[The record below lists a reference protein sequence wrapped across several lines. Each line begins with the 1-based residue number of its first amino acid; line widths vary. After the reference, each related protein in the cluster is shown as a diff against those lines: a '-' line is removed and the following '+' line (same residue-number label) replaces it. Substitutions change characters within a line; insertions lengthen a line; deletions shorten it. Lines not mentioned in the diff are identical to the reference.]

1 MARVVKTIKLSKLDT
16 LPGTSLCAA
25 DMDCDGA
32 MIIVRDDNTM
42 RVVVW
47 VINADGKQSI
57 HYSYKIDAQGNY
69 ILGSAR
75 YDAQKL
81 DEFLR
86 SIAASGR
93 KRAQDA
99 DDDDEM
105 SV

>member
-16 LPGTSLCAA
+16 LPGTKLCAA

-32 MIIVRDDNTM
+32 MIVVRDDNTI

-47 VINADGKQSI
+47 VTKPGGQQSI
-57 HYSYKIDAQGNY
+57 HYSYKIDAKGNY

-81 DEFLR
+81 DELLR

-93 KRAQDA
+93 KRAQDRN
-99 DDDDEM
+99 DRDEM
-105 SV
+105 GV